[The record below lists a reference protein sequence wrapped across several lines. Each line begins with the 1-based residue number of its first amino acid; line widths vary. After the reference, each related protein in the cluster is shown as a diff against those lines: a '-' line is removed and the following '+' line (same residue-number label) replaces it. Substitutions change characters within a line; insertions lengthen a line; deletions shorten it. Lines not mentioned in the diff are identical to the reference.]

1 MMRGPAWLLAAICAA
16 GTVFSQEAPPAPT
29 AAPATN
35 QKPSVSA
42 TIDDAAATTNPNELK
57 ETQDRLHAFEQEN
70 EALRRRNDLS
80 DNTIRTLTE
89 SLAVANAECEVFRRK
104 FSELKLNMEAFGLAS
119 VGDNKEALEQ
129 RLLKSVRDLALT
141 RDERDK
147 LSEKLAALSESVV
160 LALKTATLPNPQTRL
175 DVEEQLRAANETLTA
190 PANPGAPAEPEPDL
204 MNGKVISVK
213 EEYSLLVANLG
224 SKQGVKIGMPFQ
236 IVRDGNHAVGRAKVV
251 DVRDRISGAVIE
263 EYSSN
268 TEKVKVGDQLRVDA
282 QQPAM

>member
-1 MMRGPAWLLAAICAA
+1 MMRGRACLLAAICAA
-16 GTVFSQEAPPAPT
+16 GTAFSQEAPAVVT
-29 AAPATN
+29 ATN

-80 DNTIRTLTE
+80 NNTIRTLSE
-89 SLAVANAECEVFRRK
+89 SLAVANAECEVFRRQY
-104 FSELKLNMEAFGLAS
+104 SELKLRMEAFGLAS

-129 RLLKSVRDLALT
+129 RLLTSVRDLALT

-147 LSEKLAALSESVV
+147 LSEQLAALSESVV

-175 DVEEQLRAANETLTA
+175 DVEEQLRAANQTLTA
-190 PANPGAPAEPEPDL
+190 PGNASAPAQAAPDL
-204 MNGKVISVK
+204 MSGKVISVK

-251 DVRDRISGAVIE
+251 DVRDQISGAVIE

-268 TEKVKVGDQLRVDA
+268 TEKVKVGDELRVDA
-282 QQPAM
+282 QPPAL

>member
-1 MMRGPAWLLAAICAA
+1 MRGPAWLLAAMCAA
-16 GTVFSQEAPPAPT
+16 GTVFSQEAAPT
-29 AAPATN
+29 ASPASTN

-42 TIDDAAATTNPNELK
+42 TIDDAAATTHPNELK

-80 DNTIRTLTE
+80 NNTIRTLSE
-89 SLAVANAECEVFRRK
+89 SLAVANAECEVFRRQY
-104 FSELKLNMEAFGLAS
+104 SELKLRMEAFGLAS

-129 RLLKSVRDLALT
+129 RLLTSVRDLALT

-160 LALKTATLPNPQTRL
+160 LALKTATLPNPQLRL
-175 DVEEQLRAANETLTA
+175 DVEEQLRAANESLTA
-190 PANPGAPAEPEPDL
+190 PANPSAPAEPEPDL

-236 IVRDGNHAVGRAKVV
+236 IVRDGTHAVGRAKVV

-268 TEKVKVGDQLRVDA
+268 TEKVKVGDELRVDA

>member
-1 MMRGPAWLLAAICAA
+1 MMRGPAWLLAAMCAA
-16 GTVFSQEAPPAPT
+16 GTVFSQEAAPT
-29 AAPATN
+29 ASPASTN

-42 TIDDAAATTNPNELK
+42 TIDDAAATTHPNELK

-80 DNTIRTLTE
+80 NNTIRTLSE
-89 SLAVANAECEVFRRK
+89 SLAVANAECEVFRRQY
-104 FSELKLNMEAFGLAS
+104 SELKLRMEAFGLAS

-129 RLLKSVRDLALT
+129 RLLTSVRDLALT

-160 LALKTATLPNPQTRL
+160 LALKTATLPNPQLRL
-175 DVEEQLRAANETLTA
+175 DVEEQLRAANESLTA
-190 PANPGAPAEPEPDL
+190 PANPSAPAEPEPDL

-236 IVRDGNHAVGRAKVV
+236 IVRDGTHAVGRAKVV

-268 TEKVKVGDQLRVDA
+268 TEKVKVGDELRVDA